1 MTVPDW
7 NVAGVLPP
15 IRPGESGTSR
25 DRSPYPVD
33 LVELV
38 DRFAISPER
47 MAILDGLLRFRNEL
61 HQAGIVSGFQWL
73 DGSYLEDVKTQE
85 DREPCD
91 VDVVTFFDL
100 PTGLNQQSLIQQHGN
115 LFDNIQIKTTYVVD
129 AYFVDLSLPA
139 DPFLVQ
145 NVAYWYSIWSHRRDG
160 LWKDFVQV
168 DLNPAQDAVARERL
182 KDIQGVNRYE

>member
-15 IRPGESGTSR
+15 IRPGESGTST
-25 DRSPYPVD
+25 DRAPYMVD
-33 LVELV
+33 LVALV

-100 PTGLNQQSLIQQHGN
+100 PAGLNQQSLIEQYKET
-115 LFDNIQIKTTYVVD
+115 FDPDRLLTAYAVD
-129 AYFVDLSLPA
+129 AYFSVLGKPTDQQQ
-139 DPFLVQ
+139 VEK
-145 NVAYWYSIWSHRRDG
+145 VAYWYSMWSHRRDG
-160 LWKDFVQV
+160 LWKGFVQV
-168 DLNPAQDAVARERL
+168 DLNPAQDTAARVRL
-182 KDIQGVNRYE
+182 NDLQGVKLS